1 MDVTQKPMPNG
12 ERLVGTRPRGGVK
25 KGREKV
31 SELGFSIV
39 ATDRSWPGVVCKI
52 ASIMNLGVRTID
64 LFLWVSLFGILT
76 QIVYGASFVQNLE
89 DAELNE
95 EDKRGGGRAFL
106 NTDDKRGG
114 GRAFQFN
121 DKRGGARAFAPVDVK
136 RGGARA
142 FAPIDYKRGG
152 GRAFSGFNG
161 EMKRA
166 GGRAFQPKYYD
177 PYFWYVDQTKRAGGR
192 SFPISDESKEK
203 RMLEEQADSRLGIVV
218 SGDLIRS
225 LCSHFSVASS
235 FQLTLSGVLWHSTSR
250 GKKSWDFS
258 ATLHCA

>member
-161 EMKRA
+161 GNYYLLNKRGGGRSFYGGFNYGSLYAPSFPLSYEKKADYVPYYLTEMKRA

-203 RMLEEQADSRLGIVV
+203 RMLEEQADSRTI
-218 SGDLIRS
+218 
-225 LCSHFSVASS
+225 
-235 FQLTLSGVLWHSTSR
+235 
-250 GKKSWDFS
+250 
-258 ATLHCA
+258 